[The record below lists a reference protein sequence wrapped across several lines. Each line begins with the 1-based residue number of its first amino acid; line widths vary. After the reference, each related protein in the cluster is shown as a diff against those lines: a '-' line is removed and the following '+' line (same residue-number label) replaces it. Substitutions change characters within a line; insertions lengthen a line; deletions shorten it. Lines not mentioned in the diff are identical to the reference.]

1 MSKLG
6 MSNDRGRKR
15 RRRATSNSSSS
26 SVRSSSILADLP
38 SDPEFT
44 AFRPAPSEWRQQQ
57 RQQLL
62 HQGTNRV
69 VANAAGGGSTANT
82 SSYSGSKRN
91 YKNKSNINSSDTAN
105 SNISSSNCS
114 SDLSYLSLEYS
125 SCVPSSLDVLS
136 MVPATLP
143 VHGTEE
149 VAAEEEDDQVGGN
162 ACLPSKSGRREHSP
176 QPASM
181 KHRLF
186 DSGDSM
192 DPIGSFTEQELEED
206 QINGMYSSPPQDAAA
221 TDRRHVH
228 GASTSS
234 PVLLRTPSKRFV
246 VPSMAL
252 SSPNSRRRNDPE
264 ASAPTTP
271 SKRVRPASDMA
282 KRFTVMSKS
291 PASSP
296 GKPPSTPNTPTRLRP
311 ASTIGHALHAP
322 TLESAPMT
330 PAYQNKEQMDR
341 PPRPILSS
349 LLEIARTEKSIVP
362 ASASPP
368 SRHLHGH
375 SHHSPTAYRLGHE
388 ASRHSSDSASRSTG
402 SHRRHD
408 SLISVLRDQEPLVE
422 LDSLQIPSLTTY
434 VVATPEMPCAPED
447 VASESCGFANIK
459 DKESDNGET
468 CKTNQ
473 EMLQTRI
480 QIKQEPSMELS
491 AYEESIVL
499 QTQPIVTSLSSGL
512 LARPVVKEREPEHR
526 KEKGEAQTRSESR
539 LQTHLVTQGET
550 ECYKLEGESTTN
562 SNIHPS
568 TSLSLRGGDFQS
580 MLSCPIPSA
589 VLKYASYVSSLDS
602 CTKDRPPL
610 KGKKW
615 HLFVLVVHIDPVS
628 HVETLKGSN
637 AGQKTAKATVTVCDS
652 SSKSFKIV
660 FWRDKT
666 LWLEEIQEGDAILL
680 TDISLSEHNQTISGN
695 TTSTSS
701 ICKLDGF
708 ALESYS
714 GDESIE
720 EKLRALA
727 TKRRQLGLHVLKDI
741 HEPSFYTSMVPL
753 SLAEALVSDDRC
765 QVSSNNDKNE
775 GTTDFDNGTF
785 IGETS
790 VLAVPPNLQSTL
802 KGGVGPPKSVCASST
817 EVSPVPR
824 QRPAPSSA
832 SHNLQDQPALDSQPQ
847 KLSSPRLNSS
857 YAARTTARHVSNTF
871 LLAHSKA
878 VNTRK
883 GTTEQS
889 SSPLATG
896 SKVRGRVLYTMLQKP
911 EDPASGWYIGIIVSE
926 GWQLRVETEC
936 QDWIESIRVGAVIE
950 FYGRYAK
957 SDISKETY
965 FVVDFS
971 SRPPLVLASSDEGGN
986 GEDGLERSHTD
997 RTNSFGSRQARPA
1010 PISFSSIQSL
1020 RAARF
1025 SGEAV
1030 IECYIHAIEFLN
1042 QPTSQRKKNAPQEN
1056 GDFYDESNN
1065 GFIRCICTRCQTPA
1079 TKNPTNPNI
1088 FFCVQC
1094 RDTETAKDRQQQSMS
1109 TCRGEEGDRGKEPLV
1124 FDGSLQWSYP
1134 PFHVVISDQPRRS
1147 SAVQKPRE
1155 LLQQYQSSYRSRS
1168 NSDSDDVDDQKRGH
1182 QPSSPVIA
1190 DSSKTAL
1197 INTNANQSS
1206 TLRVF
1211 CSYGCGDELFVSVPA
1226 CRWVHE
1232 CLQRKQQ
1239 GQEHRQRQRER
1250 AYDRW
1255 ERLMRL
1261 LTAPPSINP
1270 ILWQQEDKEED
1281 HNTGG
1286 EREETNSCASPI
1298 IASKAKEKIK
1308 KQANSNH
1315 HKIRFHIK
1323 VLHSSS
1329 LSASPLVETPTAHCP
1344 YLDTNPV
1351 AAKAIHI
1358 QPFFT

>member
-15 RRRATSNSSSS
+15 RRRATSSSSSS

-44 AFRPAPSEWRQQQ
+44 AFRPAPSEWRQQL
-57 RQQLL
+57 QQQPL

-69 VANAAGGGSTANT
+69 VANAAGGSSTANNP
-82 SSYSGSKRN
+82 SYSGSKRN
-91 YKNKSNINSSDTAN
+91 YNNKSNISSSNTAN

-143 VHGTEE
+143 VHETEE

-162 ACLPSKSGRREHSP
+162 ACLPSKSGRRERSP

-181 KHRLF
+181 KHQLF

-206 QINGMYSSPPQDAAA
+206 QINGMHSPPQDAAA

-228 GASTSS
+228 GTSTSS

-246 VPSMAL
+246 VPSMVL

-296 GKPPSTPNTPTRLRP
+296 VKPPSAPNTPTRLRP

-322 TLESAPMT
+322 TLESTPMT

-341 PPRPILSS
+341 PPRPILNS

-375 SHHSPTAYRLGHE
+375 SHQSPTTYRLDHG
-388 ASRHSSDSASRSTG
+388 ASRDSSDSASRSTV

-408 SLISVLRDQEPLVE
+408 SLISALRDQEPLVE
-422 LDSLQIPSLTTY
+422 LDSLQIPSPTTY
-434 VVATPEMPCAPED
+434 VSATPEMPCAPED
-447 VASESCGFANIK
+447 VASES
-459 DKESDNGET
+459 
-468 CKTNQ
+468 
-473 EMLQTRI
+473 
-480 QIKQEPSMELS
+480 
-491 AYEESIVL
+491 
-499 QTQPIVTSLSSGL
+499 
-512 LARPVVKEREPEHR
+512 
-526 KEKGEAQTRSESR
+526 
-539 LQTHLVTQGET
+539 ET

-615 HLFVLVVHIDPVS
+615 HLFALVVHIDPVG
-628 HVETLKGSN
+628 HVETSKGSN

-652 SSKSFKIV
+652 SSKSFKVV

-666 LWLEEIQEGDAILL
+666 LWLEEIQEGDVILL

-714 GDESIE
+714 GDQGIE

-753 SLAEALVSDDRC
+753 SLEEALVSDDRC
-765 QVSSNNDKNE
+765 PVSNNDDRNE
-775 GTTDFDNGTF
+775 STTDVDNGTF
-785 IGETS
+785 SCETS

-802 KGGVGPPKSVCASST
+802 KGGMGPPKSVCASSA
-817 EVSPVPR
+817 EVSPASR
-824 QRPAPSSA
+824 QRPEPSSA
-832 SHNLQDQPALDSQPQ
+832 SHNFQDQPALDPQPQ
-847 KLSSPRLNSS
+847 RPSSPRLNSS
-857 YAARTTARHVSNTF
+857 YAARTATRHVGNTF

-878 VNTRK
+878 VNIRK
-883 GTTEQS
+883 GTIEQS

-911 EDPASGWYIGIIVSE
+911 EDPAFGWYIGIIVSE

-936 QDWIESIRVGAVIE
+936 QDWIDSIRVGAVIE

-971 SRPPLVLASSDEGGN
+971 SRPPLVLALSDEGGN
-986 GEDGLERSHTD
+986 GKDGQERSHTD
-997 RTNSFGSRQARPA
+997 RTNSFESRQARPA

-1042 QPTSQRKKNAPQEN
+1042 QPTSQRKNNALQEN
-1056 GDFYDESNN
+1056 DDFYDESNN
-1065 GFIRCICTRCQTPA
+1065 GFIRCICTHCQTPA
-1079 TKNPTNPNI
+1079 TKSPTNPNV
-1088 FFCVQC
+1088 FFCAQC
-1094 RDTETAKDRQQQSMS
+1094 RDTGTATDCQQQSMS
-1109 TCRGEEGDRGKEPLV
+1109 TRRGEDGDRGKEPLV

-1134 PFHVVISDQPRRS
+1134 PFHVVISDQPRQS

-1155 LLQQYQSSYRSRS
+1155 LLQQSQPRYRSRN

-1190 DSSKTAL
+1190 GSSKTAL
-1197 INTNANQSS
+1197 VNTNANQSN

-1226 CRWVHE
+1226 RRWIHE

-1255 ERLMRL
+1255 KRLMRL

-1281 HNTGG
+1281 HETEG
-1286 EREETNSCASPI
+1286 EREGTNSHASPI
-1298 IASKAKEKIK
+1298 IASGAKKKTK
-1308 KQANSNH
+1308 KQDNSNH

-1329 LSASPLVETPTAHCP
+1329 LSASPLVETPTAHSP

-1358 QPFFT
+1358 QPFSPDPCNVL